1 MLYLLRQKRWL
12 SELSRLPLDV
22 VFLQDALQVREAIE
36 AIEYFPSSLRVGND
50 ALVSIVL
57 QSARR

>member
-36 AIEYFPSSLRVGND
+36 YFPSSLRVGND